1 MIAVIDYGINDTTDL
16 VKALDKLNLKY
27 ILTRNEKDIL
37 DCDRVIICNSSS
49 IKKAIKKIHLFNLF
63 SILRMQKKPIL
74 GIAHGMELLC
84 EKTEEGI
91 SCLGLIPT
99 DTKTHAHQ
107 EVKWL
112 RVNQTSHSPLFKDIP
127 DGSKFYFECSD
138 HIGVVETTIATSGPI
153 DKYSAAIVKDQF
165 YGVQFIPEKS
175 GELGFQILKNF
186 ANEC

>member
-1 MIAVIDYGINDTTDL
+1 MIAVIDYGINDTYEL
-16 VKALDKLNLKY
+16 AKALDSLKVDY
-27 ILTRNEKDIL
+27 KITRSEKDIL
-37 DCDRVIICNSSS
+37 DSDRVIISNSNS
-49 IKKAIKKIHLFNLF
+49 IKKAIKRIHLFNLF
-63 SILRMQKKPIL
+63 SILRMQQKPIL

-107 EVKWL
+107 EIKWL
-112 RVNQTSHSPLFKDIP
+112 SVNQTSHSPLFKDIP

-138 HIGVVETTIATSGPI
+138 HIGVVDTTIATSGPD

-186 ANEC
+186 VNEC

>member
-1 MIAVIDYGINDTTDL
+1 MIAVIDYGINDTGDL
-16 VKALDKLNLKY
+16 VKSLDKLNLKY
-27 ILTRNEKDIL
+27 LLTRNEKDIL
-37 DCDRVIICNSSS
+37 DCDRVIISNSSS

-112 RVNQTSHSPLFKDIP
+112 KVNQTSQSPLFKDIP
-127 DGSKFYFECSD
+127 NGSEFYFECSD
-138 HIGVVETTIATSGPI
+138 HVGLVDTTIATSGPD
-153 DKYSAAIVKDQF
+153 DKYSAAIFKNQF
-165 YGVQFIPEKS
+165 YGIQFLPEKS
-175 GELGFQILKNF
+175 GELGLQLLSNF
-186 ANEC
+186 VQEC